1 MVFSEALEPE
11 DHMSVQIGATESEN
25 STEAVAMSM
34 MRQAARF
41 LPINVTK
48 DEFRDLYVECLSA
61 VCRKKPANRPR

>member
-1 MVFSEALEPE
+1 MVFAKALEPE
-11 DHMSVQIGATESEN
+11 DHMSAHIRATEFEN

-41 LPINVTK
+41 LPIDLTK

-61 VCRKKPANRPR
+61 VCRTKPANR